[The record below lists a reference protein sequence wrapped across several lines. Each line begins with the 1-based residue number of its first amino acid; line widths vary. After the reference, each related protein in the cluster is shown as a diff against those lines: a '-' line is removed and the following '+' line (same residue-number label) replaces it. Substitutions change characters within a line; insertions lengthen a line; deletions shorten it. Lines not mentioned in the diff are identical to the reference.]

1 MSADL
6 TGRTALVT
14 GAGRGIGAA
23 IAAGLAEAGAN
34 LILIARSAGQLAE
47 TAGAIGANPH
57 RGQVR
62 TVTADVADDAE
73 RQRAIDD
80 ALGAGPVDILINNAA
95 TVEPLGASAT
105 ITAAQLRQAFDVNV
119 VAVAGLSAALAPAMV
134 KTGWGRI
141 VNVSSGIV
149 ANPGNMIGGNAY
161 ATTKAALEAHTR
173 NLAAELAGTGVTA
186 NVYRPGQ
193 VDTAMQG
200 WIRGQDPERIGSELH
215 DRFTGTYAS
224 GRLITPGQSA
234 AALLG
239 HLLGDDGE
247 RSGAVW
253 DLDKTVGA

>member
-1 MSADL
+1 MSSDL
-6 TGRTALVT
+6 TGKTALIT
-14 GAGRGIGAA
+14 GAGRGVGAA
-23 IAAGLAEAGAN
+23 VAAGLAEAGAS
-34 LILIARSAGQLAE
+34 LILVARSADQLAE
-47 TAGAIGANPH
+47 TAEAIGTNPH
-57 RGQVR
+57 QGQVR
-62 TVTADVADDAE
+62 TVAADVADDAQ
-73 RQRAIDD
+73 RQRAVD
-80 ALGAGPVDILINNAA
+80 AALAAGPVDILINNAA

-119 VAVAGLSAALAPAMV
+119 VAVAGLSAALVPAMV
-134 KTGWGRI
+134 KAGWGRV

-200 WIRGQDPERIGSELH
+200 WIRDQDPERVGSALH
-215 DRFTGTYAS
+215 DRFTATFAS
-224 GRLITPGQSA
+224 GALITPGQSA

-239 HLLGDDGE
+239 HLLGGGE
-247 RSGAVW
+247 RSGAIW
-253 DLDKTVGA
+253 DLEKTVDA

>member
-23 IAAGLAEAGAN
+23 VAIGLAEAGAS
-34 LILIARSAGQLAE
+34 LILIARSGGQLAE
-47 TAGAIGANPH
+47 TAAAIGANPH

-95 TVEPLGASAT
+95 TVEPLGASST

-119 VAVAGLSAALAPAMV
+119 VAVAGLSAALVPAMV
-134 KTGWGRI
+134 KAGWGRV

-149 ANPGNMIGGNAY
+149 ANPGGMIGGNAY

-200 WIRGQDPERIGSELH
+200 WIRGQDSERIGSELH
-215 DRFTGTYAS
+215 DRFTRTYAS
-224 GRLITPGQSA
+224 GQLIRPGQSA

-253 DLDKTVGA
+253 NLEDTVAA